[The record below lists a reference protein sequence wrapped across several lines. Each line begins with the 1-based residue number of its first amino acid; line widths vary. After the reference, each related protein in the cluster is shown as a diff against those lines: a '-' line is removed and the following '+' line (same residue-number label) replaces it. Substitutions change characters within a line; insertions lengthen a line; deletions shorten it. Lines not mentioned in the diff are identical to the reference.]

1 MKGQGHRNEQT
12 AAPTVRKLPDWWEQG
27 ELWSG
32 VVSNIQ
38 GIMGPGGR
46 SCPLNSTLEPGRHP
60 RGRVLELGLGG

>member
-12 AAPTVRKLPDWWEQG
+12 AAPTVSKFLDWWEQA

-46 SCPLNSTLEPGRHP
+46 SCPHNST
-60 RGRVLELGLGG
+60 